1 MHAAIPLA
9 ILTCFCVV
17 MLIAAPDDLA
27 ISCIG
32 MNELGCILIDGV
44 VVVIGCETTTV
55 CTEPVSI
62 NRFLV

>member
-1 MHAAIPLA
+1 
-9 ILTCFCVV
+9 

-32 MNELGCILIDGV
+32 INELGCILIDGV
-44 VVVIGCETTTV
+44 VVVIGSETTTV